1 MKNDFKYFCEDLFSI
16 SSDIYSEL
24 GSGFNETVYQNAL
37 GIEFRK
43 RNIKYLKEVNIEIFY
58 GEHSIGIDRP
68 DFIVYPSRRKG
79 WGFKYPIVIETKVC
93 PQLSNE
99 HRAQLKSYLKSLP
112 KNKNNEFKTVK
123 NGLLLKFLKSE
134 DFIEDEKTKR
144 LVEIEFWTA
153 QRAKN
158 SIKLIHSIK

>member
-1 MKNDFKYFCEDLFSI
+1 MN
-16 SSDIYSEL
+16 
-24 GSGFNETVYQNAL
+24 
-37 GIEFRK
+37 
-43 RNIKYLKEVNIEIFY
+43 
-58 GEHSIGIDRP
+58 
-68 DFIVYPSRRKG
+68 
-79 WGFKYPIVIETKVC
+79 
-93 PQLSNE
+93 NE

-144 LVEIEFWTA
+144 LVEIEFWTT

-158 SIKLIHSIK
+158 LIKLIHSIK

>member
-1 MKNDFKYFCEDLFSI
+1 M
-16 SSDIYSEL
+16 
-24 GSGFNETVYQNAL
+24 
-37 GIEFRK
+37 
-43 RNIKYLKEVNIEIFY
+43 
-58 GEHSIGIDRP
+58 
-68 DFIVYPSRRKG
+68 
-79 WGFKYPIVIETKVC
+79 
-93 PQLSNE
+93 SNE

-144 LVEIEFWTA
+144 LVEIEFWTT

-158 SIKLIHSIK
+158 SIKLIHSI